1 MSFQA
6 IRNYY
11 AEAARR
17 LKTEWKF
24 YQQAENE
31 DLPVPTSLDTDFLRI
46 YNSVRNKKLEQ
57 ANAHAAEV
65 EYQRLQN
72 QLYNPEN
79 KESFQFYSNDPPSLP
94 ADRTPAPG
102 IAHVPRTYHLG
113 RQIHTSADLP
123 ETGFAV
129 DPPLENLVRD
139 QFPQFLFVID
149 KFCRPLGSTGATF
162 NDFNKEQIQSAPV
175 DPALRDRILTHVTRM
190 LNAKPFLPLHF
201 VDTAFA
207 GLPLSTGTGYHNRHS
222 LKIKAHAK
230 VSAPPEYQ
238 QKPTSKG
245 YFYNAF
251 NEFARDIIHQMKNT
265 ATPFV
270 PSQDPEEN
278 RRKWNSFV
286 DRYPTLLFTRSQ
298 ISKRSGPLKTRP
310 VYAVDDL
317 FLKIEIMLTFPLHI
331 MARSMHS
338 SIMYGL
344 ETLRGG
350 NVYLD
355 RLAQKYSSYFTI
367 DWSSFDQRVPRVIT
381 DIFFSHFLPSLI
393 IISDGYQPS
402 REYPVY
408 PDLTPEKMFTRMDNL
423 LTVLHTW
430 FNNMTFL
437 SQDGYAYRRLYA
449 GIPSGLLNTQYLDS
463 FVNLFV
469 LVDGL
474 IAFGATDDDIIAL
487 AVFVMGDDNTCFT
500 HWPLWRLDLF
510 LSFFEHYALTR
521 WNMVLSKTKSVLT
534 DRRNEI
540 ESLSYQC
547 NFGSPLRPLDKLT
560 AQLLYPERSLKRH
573 FMSMR
578 AVGIAYA
585 AAGMSLDFHRL
596 CQSVYDHYLPYL
608 QDHTFTLEDIEKFKR
623 RHAYQIFA
631 SEEELNDIDITRF
644 PSIEEVR
651 DIPSKWHGPLPTST
665 KWNEAHFV
673 LSVYDIPSPFMTI
686 SDYRKKHD
694 IPIRMPEQFVPTNN

>member
-1 MSFQA
+1 MTFQA
-6 IRNYY
+6 VRNYF
-11 AEAARR
+11 AEASRR
-17 LKTEWKF
+17 LTTEWKF
-24 YQQAENE
+24 FQQANQE
-31 DLPVPTSLDTDFLRI
+31 DLPIPTSLDTDFLRI

-57 ANAHAAEV
+57 ANARAAEV

-72 QLYNPEN
+72 EINNPEN
-79 KESFQFYSNDPPSLP
+79 KEAFQFYKDVPPPLP
-94 ADRTPAPG
+94 EDRTPAPG
-102 IAHVPRTYHLG
+102 ITFVPRTFHKG
-113 RQIHTSADLP
+113 RQIFTSPDLP
-123 ETGFAV
+123 ETGFQV

-139 QFPQFLFVID
+139 QFPQYLFVIQ
-149 KFCRPLGSTGATF
+149 KFVRPLGSTAATF
-162 NDFNKEQIQSAPV
+162 SDFNREQVPSPPLEQS
-175 DPALRDRILTHVTRM
+175 LSDRILAHVTRM
-190 LNAKPFLPLHF
+190 LAAKPFLPLHF

-207 GLPLSTGTGYHNRHS
+207 GLPLSTGTGYHNRYS
-222 LKIKAHAK
+222 AKIKAHAK

-238 QKPTSKG
+238 NKPTSKG

-251 NEFARDIIHQMKNT
+251 NEFARDLIHQMKST

-270 PSQDPEEN
+270 PSDDQERN
-278 RRKWNSFV
+278 RQSWNNFV

-298 ISKRSGPLKTRP
+298 ISKRIGPLKTRP

-331 MARSMHS
+331 QARSMRS

-355 RLAQKYSSYFTI
+355 RIAQNYSSYFTI
-367 DWSSFDQRVPRVIT
+367 DWSNFDQRVPRIIT
-381 DIFFSHFLPSLI
+381 DIFFTQFLPSLI
-393 IISDGYQPS
+393 IISNGYQPT

-408 PDLTPEKMFTRMDNL
+408 PDLTTEKMFSRMDNL
-423 LTVLHTW
+423 LFVLHNW

-437 SQDGYAYRRLYA
+437 SQDGFAYRRLHA

-463 FVNLFV
+463 FVNIFV
-469 LVDGL
+469 LIDGL
-474 IAFGATDDDIIAL
+474 IAFGATDDDIIAF

-510 LSFFEHYALTR
+510 LSFFEHHALSR

-547 NFGSPLRPLDKLT
+547 NFGAPLRPLDKLA

-596 CQSVYDHYLPYL
+596 CKSVYDLYLPYFKE
-608 QDHTFTLEDIEKFKR
+608 HTFTIEDIEKFKR

-631 SEEELNDIDITRF
+631 SDEELSEIDITRF
-644 PSIEEVR
+644 PTIEEVR
-651 DIPSKWHGPLPTST
+651 YLPSFWHGPLPTSP

-673 LSVYDIPSPFMTI
+673 SSVYDIPEPHTTLL
-686 SDYRKKHD
+686 DYRKKND
-694 IPIRMPEQFVPTNN
+694 IPTRMPETLSTLVP

>member
-1 MSFQA
+1 MTFQA
-6 IRNYY
+6 VRNYF

-17 LKTEWKF
+17 LTTEWKF
-24 YQQAENE
+24 FQQAEQE
-31 DLPVPTSLDTDFLRI
+31 DLPPPTSLDTDFLRI
-46 YNSVRNKKLEQ
+46 YNAVRNKKLEQ
-57 ANAHAAEV
+57 ANARAAEV
-65 EYQRLQN
+65 EYQRIQN
-72 QLYNPEN
+72 EINNPEN
-79 KESFQFYSNDPPSLP
+79 KDAFQFYKDIPPPLP
-94 ADRTPAPG
+94 DDRIPAPG
-102 IAHVPRTYHLG
+102 IQFVPRTFHKG
-113 RQIHTSADLP
+113 RQIFATNELP
-123 ETGFAV
+123 ETGFNV

-139 QFPQFLFVID
+139 QFPQYLFVIQ
-149 KFCRPLGSTGATF
+149 KFARPLGSTAATF
-162 NDFNKEQIQSAPV
+162 KDFNREQVPSSPLEPSLCA
-175 DPALRDRILTHVTRM
+175 RILKHVTRM
-190 LNAKPFLPLHF
+190 LAAKPFLPLHF
-201 VDTAFA
+201 VDTNFA
-207 GLPLSTGTGYHNRHS
+207 GLPLSTGTGYHNRYS
-222 LKIKAHAK
+222 SKIKAHAK

-251 NEFARDIIHQMKNT
+251 NEFARDIIHQMKST

-270 PSQDPEEN
+270 PSDDPERN
-278 RRKWNSFV
+278 ASLWNNFV

-298 ISKRSGPLKTRP
+298 ISKRTGPLKTRP

-331 MARSMHS
+331 QARSMRS

-355 RLAQKYSSYFTI
+355 RIAQNFSSFFTI
-367 DWSSFDQRVPRVIT
+367 DWSNFDQRVPRIIT
-381 DIFFSHFLPSLI
+381 DIFFTQFLPALI
-393 IISDGYQPS
+393 IISHGYQPT

-423 LTVLHTW
+423 LFVLHYW

-437 SQDGYAYRRLYA
+437 SQDGFAYRRLHA

-469 LVDGL
+469 LIDGL
-474 IAFGATDDDIIAL
+474 IAFGATDDDIIAF

-510 LSFFEHYALTR
+510 LSFFEHHALSR

-547 NFGSPLRPLDKLT
+547 NFGAPLRPLDKLA

-596 CQSVYDHYLPYL
+596 CKSVYDLYLPYFKE
-608 QDHTFTLEDIEKFKR
+608 HTFTIEDIEKFKR

-631 SEEELNDIDITRF
+631 SDEELSDIDITIF
-644 PSIEEVR
+644 PTIEEVR
-651 DIPSKWHGPLPTST
+651 HLPSYWHGPLPTSP

-673 LSVYDIPSPFMTI
+673 SSVYDIPEPHITLL
-686 SDYRKKHD
+686 DYRKNNN
-694 IPIRMPEQFVPTNN
+694 IPTRMPETLSTNVQ